1 MSEELVFKLMESIRS
16 RMLAQLE
23 NVSEEL
29 ADRIPAGF
37 NNNIRWNLGH
47 ILTIHDML
55 IFQLNNEK
63 SGFPADYPALFKNGT
78 KPADW
83 QQTPPALE
91 VLTQQL
97 EEQMKQI
104 RETFSGRLDQEAA
117 KPFREMKT
125 IGEIINFS
133 FYHEGLHT
141 GFIWAMKK
149 AE

>member
-1 MSEELVFKLMESIRS
+1 MSEELVFKFMETARS
-16 RMLAQLE
+16 RMLDQLE

-47 ILTIHDML
+47 ILTVHEML

-63 SGFPADYPALFKNGT
+63 SGIPGDYVELFKNGS

-83 QQTPPALE
+83 QQTPPSLE
-91 VLTQQL
+91 VLKQHL
-97 EEQMKQI
+97 KDQMLKI

-117 KPFREMKT
+117 KPFKEMKT

-141 GFIWAMKK
+141 GYIWAMKK
-149 AE
+149 TL